1 MSTAAENASGST
13 MQACRYYLENKVVK
27 YVLFDLDETLYPRE
41 AGVMQAI
48 GDRIEAYVQEKLGL
62 PREKVS
68 ELRREYLKNYGTTLA
83 GLLRHY
89 SNVIDEREY
98 QEFVHDIPLE
108 KLLQPNRRLARALSR
123 IPQEKVVLTN
133 ASREHALK
141 VLEALEVEKFFDRI
155 IDIEA
160 LGYVNKPRPEAYRR
174 ALDILGA
181 EGPDCVLVED
191 NVRNLLPAKALGM
204 ITVLVNAEGATGV
217 DFVIHEVS
225 DIEHVVETLEGTRE
239 AKA

>member
-1 MSTAAENASGST
+1 M
-13 MQACRYYLENKVVK
+13 VK

-48 GDRIEAYVQEKLGL
+48 GSRIEMYIQEKLGL
-62 PREKVS
+62 PRERVS

-89 SNVIDEREY
+89 SDAIDEREY
-98 QEFVHDIPLE
+98 QEFVHDIPLGE
-108 KLLQPNRRLARALSR
+108 LLRPNRRLAKALDR

-133 ASREHALK
+133 ASREHALR
-141 VLEALEVEKFFDRI
+141 VLKALEVEKFFDRI

-204 ITVLVNAEGATGV
+204 ITVLVDAEGATGV

-225 DIEHVVETLEGTRE
+225 DIEHVMEILEKTQETET
-239 AKA
+239 